1 VNSVRFHAE
10 ARAELVHEV
19 GFYTDVRRSLGE
31 RFDKA
36 VKAAVE
42 QAAEFPDLGSPFL
55 YGTRRVI
62 PKKFHF
68 SIVYLT
74 LGNEIFIV
82 AIAPDSRRPGYWRGR
97 MGDVSPKKHPSS
109 V

>member
-1 VNSVRFHAE
+1 MKTVRFHKE

-19 GFYTDVRRSLGE
+19 GVYTEVSPSLGE

-42 QAAEFPDLGSPFL
+42 RAAEFPDLGSPFL
-55 YGTRRVI
+55 FGTRRVI

-68 SIVYLT
+68 SVAYLT
-74 LGNEIFIV
+74 LGDEIFIV
-82 AIAPDSRRPGYWRGR
+82 AIAPDSRRPGYWGR
-97 MGDVSPKKHPSS
+97 RVSDVSQETSDK
-109 V
+109 